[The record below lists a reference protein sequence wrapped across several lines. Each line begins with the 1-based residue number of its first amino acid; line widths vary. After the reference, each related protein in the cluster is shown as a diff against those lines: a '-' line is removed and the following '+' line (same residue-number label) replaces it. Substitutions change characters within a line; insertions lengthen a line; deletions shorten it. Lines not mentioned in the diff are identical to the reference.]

1 MVDDDEMNREV
12 LQIQLEG
19 VDMLVDTAESGDIAI
34 AKAKEMSYSAIFMD
48 MQMPQM
54 DGMEA
59 TSRIRELSEYGD
71 VPIIAITAN
80 VFSEDKEKCF
90 NAGMNDFLSKPF
102 NPDALFETLF
112 IWLEKNSNKEN

>member
-112 IWLEKNSNKEN
+112 G

>member
-112 IWLEKNSNKEN
+112 IWLEKNSNKES

>member
-71 VPIIAITAN
+71 VPIIVITAN